1 MAELTRA
8 EKRNLK
14 LREHVLANQAAVE
27 KVVDEVVDEVDRD
40 EVIEKLNVLG
50 VKYAKNAKTET
61 LIKLL
66 EEAEKVEE

>member
-14 LREHVLANQAAVE
+14 LREHVLANQALVE
-27 KVVDEVVDEVDRD
+27 KVVDEVDRD
-40 EVIEKLNVLG
+40 EIIAKLNALG

-66 EEAEKVEE
+66 EKSEEAGE

>member
-1 MAELTRA
+1 MAELSRA

-14 LREHVLANQAAVE
+14 LREHVLANQATVE
-27 KVVDEVVDEVDRD
+27 KVVDEVGRD
-40 EVIEKLNVLG
+40 EIIAKLNALG

-66 EEAEKVEE
+66 EKSEEAEKVEE